1 MKQLLKEP
9 LLHFLLIG
17 AGLFGIYAW
26 VNPSEEASPD
36 QIVVSEGRIEQMI
49 SIYEK
54 TWQRL
59 PTEEELKA
67 LVDDYVLEEIYYRQ
81 AQEMGMDQ
89 DDTIIRRRMRQKLE
103 FLTDE
108 VLLAEDVDEQVLE
121 RYLTDNA
128 DVFRE
133 DARYSFEQVYINP
146 QKHGE
151 GLDAYLE
158 DVRRGLRAGSE
169 VQSDSY
175 FVAREHSDLPAWKVD
190 REFGQDFA
198 EQLNGLKVDEWSEP
212 ISSGLGIHLVRHR
225 GIITEYHIAV
235 QVVASDRRPF
245 ITNQCRKPSW
255 LVVLVRQ
262 RRIALPRI
270 FYCPLAF
277 DRSLVT
283 RERRHDLHRSI
294 EHHLIIATG
303 QSFIPFPARFSFQN
317 LLISAEQLRHQA
329 IHFCMVGY
337 DQKIQRTR
345 QLRSHPMRS
354 RDLFSACEAIRILL
368 PDATHRACIH
378 RHHRV
383 QMCIPPENL
392 SRKVSA
398 SVR

>member
-9 LLHFLLIG
+9 LLHFMLIG

-36 QIVVSEGRIEQMI
+36 QIVVSQGRIEQMI

-59 PTEEELKA
+59 PSEEELKA

-121 RYLTDNA
+121 QYLADNA
-128 DVFRE
+128 DAFRE

-146 QKHGE
+146 QKHGD

-158 DVRRGLRAGSE
+158 EVGSGLRVGSE

-198 EQLNGLKVDEWSEP
+198 DQLNGLNMGEWSEP
-212 ISSGLGIHLVRHR
+212 ISSGLGIHFVRL
-225 GIITEYHIAV
+225 
-235 QVVASDRRPF
+235 S
-245 ITNQCRKPSW
+245 K
-255 LVVLVRQ
+255 
-262 RRIALPRI
+262 
-270 FYCPLAF
+270 
-277 DRSLVT
+277 
-283 RERRHDLHRSI
+283 
-294 EHHLIIATG
+294 
-303 QSFIPFPARFSFQN
+303 
-317 LLISAEQLRHQA
+317 
-329 IHFCMVGY
+329 
-337 DQKIQRTR
+337 
-345 QLRSHPMRS
+345 
-354 RDLFSACEAIRILL
+354 RDAGRL
-368 PDATHRACIH
+368 PDLADVHDKVKREWIHHQKLEKRRALNEKFLERYEVVIEW
-378 RHHRV
+378 
-383 QMCIPPENL
+383 PTE
-392 SRKVSA
+392 KTGA
-398 SVR
+398 